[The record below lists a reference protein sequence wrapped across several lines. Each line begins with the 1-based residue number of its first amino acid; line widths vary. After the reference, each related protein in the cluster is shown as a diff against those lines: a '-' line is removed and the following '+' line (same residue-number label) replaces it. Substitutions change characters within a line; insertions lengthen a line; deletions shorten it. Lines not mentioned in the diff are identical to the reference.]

1 MSNLVKDITTFETKV
16 YKISGPLGKNM
27 VVKSGQKKI
36 AIGQILSFDE
46 TTGKLVKYEKRGE
59 EGTPQGNE
67 AFTIALS
74 EVDAT
79 SNDATV
85 LVAVPNTV
93 FNSKEI
99 KGATLTDDFK
109 VVKDLWGNG
118 IILEEVE

>member
-36 AIGQILSFDE
+36 EIGQILSFDE

-59 EGTPQGNE
+59 EETPPGNE

-74 EVDAT
+74 EADAT
-79 SNDATV
+79 SNDVTV

>member
-36 AIGQILSFDE
+36 EIGQILSFDE

>member
-36 AIGQILSFDE
+36 EIGQILSFDE

-59 EGTPQGNE
+59 EGTPLGNE

-74 EVDAT
+74 EADAT
-79 SNDATV
+79 SNDVTV

>member
-36 AIGQILSFDE
+36 EIGQILSFDE

-59 EGTPQGNE
+59 EGTPPGNE